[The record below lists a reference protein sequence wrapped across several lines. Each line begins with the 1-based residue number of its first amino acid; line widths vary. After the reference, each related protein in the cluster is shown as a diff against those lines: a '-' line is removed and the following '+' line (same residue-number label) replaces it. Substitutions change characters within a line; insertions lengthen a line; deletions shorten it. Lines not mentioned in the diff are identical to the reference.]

1 MHFGHVMFHCF
12 KKDSTPK
19 NTAKE
24 ICNVYGDRFIT
35 VQTVRNWFRRGLEP
49 EILIWNMKIAANIH
63 PPLILTLSMPT
74 SMKTQG
80 LVFVR

>member
-35 VQTVRNWFRRGLEP
+35 VQTVRN
-49 EILIWNMKIAANIH
+49 
-63 PPLILTLSMPT
+63 
-74 SMKTQG
+74 
-80 LVFVR
+80 